1 MNKELESEIRNLV
14 REALRDVLDE
24 TRGRLDEM
32 ARVSKFLDNYDIVIR
47 TDDPGY
53 IPHVHIIDLP
63 TRGRDFDC
71 CVQLET
77 NKYFQHGTHQDIM
90 PAKWC
95 KEFYDIM
102 CQPHRNI
109 HVRNVYE
116 YAVNLW
122 NDNNSSSYVQIKED
136 ANGNVIVPDYRHI
149 LPYK

>member
-1 MNKELESEIRNLV
+1 MNKELESEIRNFV

-24 TRGRLDEM
+24 
-32 ARVSKFLDNYDIVIR
+32 
-47 TDDPGY
+47 
-53 IPHVHIIDLP
+53 

-77 NKYFQHGTHQDIM
+77 NKYFQHGAHQDIM

-136 ANGNVIVPDYRHI
+136 ENGNVIVPDYRHI